1 MRSLYIQRFSAWAPG
16 VEGEAQW
23 KDWAAG
29 KREIAGTGENPAL
42 DFLPPLF
49 YRRLSQLTRMTIKT
63 VHDLMPLG
71 EGTKLVFVSLR
82 GEISAQYRINRSLI
96 EEGEIKPA
104 LFSLSVFNTP
114 PAQTSIALGLK
125 AGYTALYP
133 AGFREGL
140 LAAAAPILAG
150 GAEHV
155 ALAYAD
161 EACPPEYGG
170 LDPDLSPPLAFAALL
185 GAEPGGC
192 SLPLSAGGGVS
203 EPGRLESP
211 ENFIRYCLGAEE
223 PCVL

>member
-1 MRSLYIQRFSAWAPG
+1 MRSLYIRRFSAWAPG
-16 VEGEAQW
+16 IEGEAQW
-23 KDWAAG
+23 KEWAAG
-29 KREIAGTGENPAL
+29 TREIFGIGENPAL

-63 VHDLMPLG
+63 VHSLMPLG
-71 EGTKLVFVSLR
+71 EETRLVFVSLR
-82 GEISAQYRINRSLI
+82 GEIAAQYRINKSLI

-133 AGFREGL
+133 ACFREGL
-140 LAAAAPILAG
+140 LAAAASVLAG
-150 GAEHV
+150 GAERV

-170 LDPDLSPPLAFAALL
+170 LDPAPSPPLAFAALL
-185 GAEPGGC
+185 GAEPEGRA
-192 SLPLSAGGGVS
+192 LPLSAGGGDLN
-203 EPGRLESP
+203 PGPLESP
-211 ENFIRYCLGAEE
+211 ENFIRYCLGAEK
-223 PCVL
+223 PCVR